1 MQHVEVWE
9 YNNRRFDLKV
19 DRTNLKNFNSE
30 LFLYKGNA
38 GTKKKKK
45 MEQSLKEMP
54 SRDYPT

>member
-9 YNNRRFDLKV
+9 ENNRRFDLKV
-19 DRTNLKNFNSE
+19 DRTHLKNFNSE
-30 LFLYKGNA
+30 LFLSKGNA

-45 MEQSLKEMP
+45 KEQSLKEMP